1 MTPQQVIL
9 KHLQRMLPKVEEAIE
24 TLVQIEEVIEI
35 INALETVQPLDSIL
49 SEEYQIFT
57 DQTKKAEWVAESI
70 AHLENLYRD
79 NDSIYT
85 RPN

>member
-1 MTPQQVIL
+1 
-9 KHLQRMLPKVEEAIE
+9 MLPKVEEAIE
-24 TLVQIEEVIEI
+24 TLVQVEEVIELVK
-35 INALETVQPLDSIL
+35 ALETVQPLDSIL
-49 SEEYQIFT
+49 SEEYQTFN

-85 RPN
+85 RPNWLMAYHTNW

>member
-24 TLVQIEEVIEI
+24 TLVQVEEVIELVK
-35 INALETVQPLDSIL
+35 ALETVQPLDSIL
-49 SEEYQIFT
+49 SEEYQTFN

>member
-24 TLVQIEEVIEI
+24 TLVQVEEVIELVK
-35 INALETVQPLDSIL
+35 ALETVQPLDSIL
-49 SEEYQIFT
+49 SEEYQTFN

-70 AHLENLYRD
+70 AHLENLYKD

>member
-1 MTPQQVIL
+1 
-9 KHLQRMLPKVEEAIE
+9 MLPKVEEAIE
-24 TLVQIEEVIEI
+24 TLVQVEEVIELVK
-35 INALETVQPLDSIL
+35 ALETVQPLDSIL
-49 SEEYQIFT
+49 SEEYQTFN

-70 AHLENLYRD
+70 AHLENLYKD

>member
-9 KHLQRMLPKVEEAIE
+9 KHLQKLLPKIQEA
-24 TLVQIEEVIEI
+24 TDTFVQIEELIELVK
-35 INALETVQPLDSIL
+35 ALSEVQPIDSLL
-49 SEEYQIFT
+49 SEEYQTFT
-57 DQTKKAEWVAESI
+57 EQTKKAEWVAESI